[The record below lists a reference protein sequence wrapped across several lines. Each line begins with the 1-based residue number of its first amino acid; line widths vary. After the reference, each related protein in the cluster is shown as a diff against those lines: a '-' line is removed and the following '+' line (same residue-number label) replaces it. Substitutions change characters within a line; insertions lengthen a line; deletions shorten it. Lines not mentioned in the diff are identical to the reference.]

1 MIYKS
6 QVPLAT
12 LLNWKI
18 IGKKIRDMI
27 VIWQRDKNNKKT
39 KIRDMIVIE
48 SMHFVSSSS
57 GNHNGTALL
66 AFH

>member
-27 VIWQRDKNNKKT
+27 VILQRDKNNKKPKSET
-39 KIRDMIVIE
+39 W
-48 SMHFVSSSS
+48 
-57 GNHNGTALL
+57 L
-66 AFH
+66 